1 MNAASVVAS
10 ITDAHAFMSARGAS
24 ISSSLV
30 DNLVMQIAV
39 QIASLAT
46 FTIGDATAITDAVK
60 GSPFGEKAHMISDA
74 VDTRLGSSSPTAKEK
89 TQTKTQHL
97 YTFNLYATQADWDV
111 FRNPDLT
118 LHIKMEQAA
127 ARLNRYGCCNPDP
140 QTSKR
145 VVALLVL
152 SHFAETP
159 NHAELHKYVV
169 DFKDV
174 CKANRRA
181 YPLAPIHTYPTSP
194 MELPKAMRD
203 RAWSPDDPPV
213 HVEVRGFNDL
223 VQNHIALRNNSRLIK
238 KGGKKRRDDDSLT
251 WEDVRGL
258 LVGAERPNIRF
269 SDRDGQPAPAYG
281 LGARQQLAIEHQPA
295 ASENRIVIRGSSGIM
310 PKQPNAL
317 ITISGAAARQRECD
331 GGAPG
336 GDAEPAEGDGAK
348 AKAVDDDSDDEPP
361 RPARKRPAAAVA
373 ADVDVAG
380 LSKFEKAALAAL
392 QSREDKKKAE
402 KAKEKAEKAK
412 EKAKEKAEAE
422 AANNALKAKA
432 EQAAGKGA
440 RMKRPA
446 AAGSAHAH
454 TPVTKASPVPKPT
467 AGGQAPGPR
476 EYHGGRVYYSTS
488 KGGFRVIRDAQNMST
503 ERFIKFKGSTPS
515 KDEWMAALRCIDDFH
530 SK

>member
-1 MNAASVVAS
+1 MNAAGVVAS
-10 ITDAHAFMSARGAS
+10 IIDAHAFMAARGAS

-30 DNLVMQIAV
+30 DNLVTQIAV

-60 GSPFGEKAHMISDA
+60 GSPFGEKAHMISEA
-74 VDTRLGSSSPTAKEK
+74 VDTRLGSSSPAAKDK
-89 TQTKTQHL
+89 TTTKTQHL
-97 YTFNLYATQADWDV
+97 YSFNLYATQADWDV

-159 NHAELHKYVV
+159 SHSELHKYVK

-174 CKANRRA
+174 CKANRRP
-181 YPLAPIHTYPTSP
+181 YPLAPIRTYPTSP
-194 MELPKAMRD
+194 MELPKAVRD
-203 RAWSPDDPPV
+203 LAWSPDDPPV

-238 KGGKKRRDDDSLT
+238 KGKKKREDDSLT
-251 WEDVRGL
+251 WDDVRGL

-269 SDRDGQPAPAYG
+269 SDRDGHPAPAYG
-281 LGARQQLAIEHQPA
+281 LGARQQLAIENQPA
-295 ASENRIVIRGSSGIM
+295 ASEERIVIRGSSGIM
-310 PKQPNAL
+310 PKSPNAL
-317 ITISGAAARQRECD
+317 VAISGAAVRQRECD

-336 GDAEPAEGDGAK
+336 GDAEPAEGDVAK
-348 AKAVDDDSDDEPP
+348 AKAADDDWDDEPS
-361 RPARKRPAAAVA
+361 RPTRKRPAAAVA
-373 ADVDVAG
+373 AVGDVAG
-380 LSKFEKAALAAL
+380 LSEYEQAALAAL
-392 QSREDKKKAE
+392 QLREDKKKAE

-412 EKAKEKAEAE
+412 AE
-422 AANNALKAKA
+422 AAEKALKAKA
-432 EQAAGKGA
+432 AQAAGKGA
-440 RMKRPA
+440 KMKRPA
-446 AAGSAHAH
+446 AAGITHAH
-454 TPVTKASPVPKPT
+454 TPVTTASPVPKPT

-488 KGGFRVIRDAQNMST
+488 KGGFRVIRDASNMST

>member
-1 MNAASVVAS
+1 MNAAGVVAS

-30 DNLVMQIAV
+30 DNLVTQIAV

-60 GSPFGEKAHMISDA
+60 GSPFGEKAQMISEA
-74 VDTRLGSSSPTAKEK
+74 VDTRLGSSSPNAKEK
-89 TQTKTQHL
+89 PMTKTQHL

-159 NHAELHKYVV
+159 SHAELHKYVV

-174 CKANRRA
+174 CKANRKP
-181 YPLAPIHTYPTSP
+181 YPLAPIRTYPTSP

-203 RAWSPDDPPV
+203 LAWLPDDPPV

-238 KGGKKRRDDDSLT
+238 TGKKKREDDSLT

-281 LGARQQLAIEHQPA
+281 LGARQQLAIENQPA
-295 ASENRIVIRGSSGIM
+295 ASEERIVIRGSSGIM
-310 PKQPNAL
+310 PTPPNAL
-317 ITISGAAARQRECD
+317 VAISGAAVRQRECD

-336 GDAEPAEGDGAK
+336 GDAEPAEGDVAK
-348 AKAVDDDSDDEPP
+348 AKAVDDDWGDDPS
-361 RPARKRPAAAVA
+361 RPVRKRPAAAVA
-373 ADVDVAG
+373 ADGDVAG
-380 LSKFEKAALAAL
+380 LSDFERAALAAL
-392 QSREDKKKAE
+392 QLREDKKKAE
-402 KAKEKAEKAK
+402 KAKEKAL
-412 EKAKEKAEAE
+412 KAETE
-422 AANNALKAKA
+422 AAAKALKAKA

-440 RMKRPA
+440 KMKRPA
-446 AAGSAHAH
+446 AAGIAHAH
-454 TPVTKASPVPKPT
+454 APVTKTSPVPKPT

-488 KGGFRVIRDAQNMST
+488 KGGFRVIRDASNMST